1 MKSVLL
7 IVGGRCFI
15 KICKYVHYPEDL
27 IERVAKEVPEAP
39 WLPDAMRRKRIDI
52 CGPFL
57 PINDDKRTEELT
69 ELRKRGLIASAK
81 LFYMN
86 KLIPE

>member
-7 IVGGRCFI
+7 IVGGRCFM
-15 KICKYVHYPEDL
+15 KICKNVHYPEDL

-69 ELRKRGLIASAK
+69 ELRKKVLDCIYKA
-81 LFYMN
+81 L
-86 KLIPE
+86 LHE